1 MAPKDIK
8 ERVKKLR
15 ETIEKYR
22 YEYHVL
28 NKSDITPEALDSLKD
43 ELSKLEAEYPE
54 LYDPNSPTQRVA
66 GKPLDEFKK
75 VRHKV
80 AQWSFNDAFTEED
93 MRAFDERVKRFLG
106 PSLKE
111 PNVEYVCE
119 LKIDGLKVVFEY
131 NDGVLETGATRGDG
145 TVGEDVTQNVRTIES
160 VPLTLNQKINCIVE
174 GEVYMPKSSFEVL
187 NKIQKEKGEEQYAN
201 PRNVAAGTIRQLDPR
216 IVAERRLSTFIYD
229 LSQVSP
235 PNSSQ
240 PRLQAGYNKRG
251 EEIIPPTPLYTK
263 GGQEKIETQAD
274 ELNFLKTLG
283 FRVNPHFKVCRNMD
297 EVIAFWK
304 HWEKAKEKEDYLIDG
319 VVVKVNRR
327 DYQEVLGYTGKAPR
341 FGIALK
347 FPAEQVTTVVEDIV
361 LQVGRTAVLTP
372 VAHLRPVLVAG
383 STVSRATLHNE
394 DEIKRLD
401 VRIGDTVVL
410 QKAGDVIPD
419 IVKVVVE
426 MRTGKER
433 EFVWPT
439 RVADCGGDG
448 EIVRVAGQAAW
459 KCKNKD
465 SFIQKKRKLYH
476 FASKHAFDIEGLGP
490 KVIDALLDAELIA
503 TYDDIFTLKKGD
515 LLTLERFAEKSADNL
530 ISAIEKARE
539 VTLARVIIALSIP
552 NVGEETAVLLARE
565 FGAIEKLKE
574 AKIERL
580 EQIEGVGPIVAQSIV
595 DWFKDKENQKL
606 LSRLLKQIRILNF
619 ESSILNKSLSG
630 KTFVLTGT
638 LPTLDR
644 DEAKEI
650 IRSLGGEVS
659 SSVSKATDYVLAG
672 ENPGSK
678 HEKAL
683 ELGVKIIDEA
693 EFKKMIS

>member
-131 NDGVLETGATRGDG
+131 KDGVLETAATRGDG

-160 VPLTLNQKINCIVE
+160 VPLTLNQKINCIAE

-229 LSQVSP
+229 MEITSP
-235 PNSSQ
+235 TSP
-240 PRLQAGYNKRG
+240 YIKRG

-263 GGQEKIETQAD
+263 GGQEKIETQAE

-304 HWEKAKEKEDYLIDG
+304 HWEKAKEREDYLIDG

-361 LQVGRTAVLTP
+361 LQVGRTGVLTP

-401 VRIGDTVVL
+401 VRIGDTVIL

-448 EIVRVAGQAAW
+448 EIMRVVGQAAW

-539 VTLARVIIALSIP
+539 VALPRLIISLSIP
-552 NVGEETAVLLARE
+552 QVGEETAYLLADH
-565 FGAIEKLKE
+565 FGSIQNLAE
-574 AKIERL
+574 AKPTDL
-580 EQIEGVGPIVAQSIV
+580 ESINGVGPIVAESIV
-595 DWFKDKENQKL
+595 EWFKDKENQKI
-606 LSRLLKQIRILNF
+606 LSRLLKKVRVASGKNSLV
-619 ESSILNKSLSG
+619 SSDQKSEVAG

-678 HEKAL
+678 YEKAI
-683 ELGVKIIDEA
+683 ELGVKIITEA
-693 EFKKMIS
+693 EFKKMTGI

>member
-22 YEYHVL
+22 YAYHVL

-66 GKPLDEFKK
+66 GKPLDAFKK
-75 VRHKV
+75 VQHKV

-106 PSLKE
+106 SNLKE
-111 PNVEYVCE
+111 QNVEYVCE
-119 LKIDGLKVVFEY
+119 LKIDGLKVVLEY
-131 NDGVLETGATRGDG
+131 KDGVLETGATRGDG

-160 VPLTLNQKINCIVE
+160 VPLTLSQKINCIAE
-174 GEVYMPKSSFEVL
+174 GEVYMPKSSFKVL
-187 NKIQKEKGEEQYAN
+187 NNLQKERGEEEYAN

-240 PRLQAGYNKRG
+240 PRRQAGYNKRG
-251 EEIIPPTPLYTK
+251 EDQIN
-263 GGQEKIETQAD
+263 TQAD

-304 HWEKAKEKEDYLIDG
+304 HWEKAKEREDYLIDG

-361 LQVGRTAVLTP
+361 LQVGRTGVLTP

-394 DEIKRLD
+394 DEIRRLD

-539 VTLARVIIALSIP
+539 VALPRLIISLSISQ
-552 NVGEETAVLLARE
+552 VGEETAYLLADH
-565 FGAIEKLKE
+565 FGSIQNLAE
-574 AKIERL
+574 AKPTDL
-580 EQIEGVGPIVAQSIV
+580 ESINGVGPIVAESIV
-595 DWFKDKENQKL
+595 EWFKDKENQKL

-678 HEKAL
+678 YEKAV
-683 ELGVKIIDEA
+683 ELGVKIITEA
-693 EFKKMIS
+693 EFRKMAGNANI